1 MVKLETTHNISSYIF
16 MKIFVAENTN
26 LRVTFHAITMDKT
39 VNETKE
45 LLTQKWTWILG
56 FE

>member
-1 MVKLETTHNISSYIF
+1 

-45 LLTQKWTWILG
+45 LLTQK
-56 FE
+56 